1 LFYVAVNLV
10 PYLRKEHKCQL
21 SENKVPRKISGPS
34 KMEISSLGYYILSNL
49 VIRMGDCEI
58 REAAVEGISG

>member
-1 LFYVAVNLV
+1 VAVNLV

-34 KMEISSLGYYILSNL
+34 KMEISSLGYYVLSNL
-49 VIRMGDCEI
+49 VIHMGDCEI
-58 REAAVEGISG
+58 REAAVEGVSG